1 MILFYAQFIFF
12 NQFHIRNDNDIKVLE
27 KQLFEKRTFQTIEF
41 FRFIVI
47 LVIFVEFGIISPE
60 EPPFKC
66 ICTTSQP
73 TYFCKC
79 YSLLHASNLMNASLP
94 DIVHSPGK
102 NNENVNGVCLSFQ
115 PIGKFP
121 QILQKFKKLKILR
134 ALKSSLK
141 NVQFIDYPSLEEIDL
156 RYNEISTINATS
168 FLPDNK
174 IEKLDLSHNFF
185 TFFDHK
191 DFASLKELKILN
203 LSWNKIT
210 LIKNSKDFFMPK
222 LNILNLSGNLMKIL
236 QKKIFYPKSNLT
248 EINLNY
254 NQIYEIHEEF
264 IVFDEFEG
272 DLVVQLQDNACIDKS
287 VSVSADS
294 GHTIISYLTQECNF
308 NANKFRFRL

>member
-12 NQFHIRNDNDIKVLE
+12 NQCHIRNDNDIKVLE
-27 KQLFEKRTFQTIEF
+27 NSFFKKELYTKIEF

-47 LVIFVEFGIISPE
+47 LVIFEFGIVSSE
-60 EPPFKC
+60 EPAFKC

-79 YSLLHASNLMNASLP
+79 YSLLHASNLNNASLP
-94 DIVHSPGK
+94 EIVHSPGK
-102 NNENVNGVCLSFQ
+102 KNENVNGVCLSFQ

-121 QILQKFKKLKILR
+121 QILQKFKKVKILR

-156 RYNEISTINATS
+156 RYNEISTINATN
-168 FLPDNK
+168 FLPDNQIK
-174 IEKLDLSHNFF
+174 KLDLSHNFF

-191 DFASLKELKILN
+191 DFATLKVLKILN
-203 LSWNKIT
+203 LAWNKIT
-210 LIKNSKDFFMPK
+210 LIKNSKDYFMPK
-222 LNILNLSGNLMKIL
+222 LSILNLSGNLMKIL
-236 QKKIFYPKSNLT
+236 QKNIFYPRSNLT
-248 EINLNY
+248 EIDLNY
-254 NQIYEIHEEF
+254 NQIYEIDEGF

-272 DLVVQLQDNACIDKS
+272 DLIVHLQDNACIDKS
-287 VSVSADS
+287 VSLSADS
-294 GHTIISYLTQECNF
+294 GQTIISYLTQECNF